1 LCTARALRQNLRGAQ
16 WQAGAASWTRRDDDE
31 RSNRGSGPGIWSA
44 RAGGRRPS
52 VCVCVPVRRQASGVS
67 QSLAL
72 PLTALVGSLAP
83 RLPKAGQRHGPGGRR
98 GLVRA
103 GSTVPA
109 CWWPACHWPANL
121 SGNAARRRDRRDTL
135 SAATTVKSLDRP
147 HPCQPK
153 IFEMAGRS
161 RSGCGWV
168 IKGSR
173 GGGVVDEE
181 EGQPLAG
188 LRRRKGGRVSGR
200 ESPRAA
206 RR

>member
-173 GGGVVDEE
+173 GGSWTKKK
-181 EGQPLAG
+181 A
-188 LRRRKGGRVSGR
+188 SH
-200 ESPRAA
+200 
-206 RR
+206 

>member
-1 LCTARALRQNLRGAQ
+1 MCTARALRQNLRGAQ
-16 WQAGAASWTRRDDDE
+16 WQAVRRPGRDETTTNDRTGVQDQESGAR
-31 RSNRGSGPGIWSA
+31 A
-44 RAGGRRPS
+44 RAGGVRPS
-52 VCVCVPVRRQASGVS
+52 ACACPSGVS

-173 GGGVVDEE
+173 GGSWTKKK
-181 EGQPLAG
+181 A
-188 LRRRKGGRVSGR
+188 SH
-200 ESPRAA
+200 
-206 RR
+206 